1 MFEERVELKS
11 PSLTEELLQLVVFE
25 LSGEE
30 FGVDI
35 MQVSEIMPISKIT
48 RVPQAPECVK
58 GLINLHGKIIVVI
71 DLNRRLGFSPREND
85 SLSRIIIVEVEDTT
99 IGMLVNSVNGVLKV
113 PLSSTEPTPDMI
125 KSKIN
130 SEYLTGVGKV
140 GNRLLILLNLARVL
154 GEEEI
159 DELNQLSSTS
169 ASLPSSPS
177 DSLSPSLSNSLS
189 SSYNSLSPS
198 TPDSLSSSSDSP
210 SSTNSS
216 SINSSSSAQS
226 SLKELPQKN
235 I

>member
-1 MFEERVELKS
+1 MLEERVELKS
-11 PSLTEELLQLVVFE
+11 PSLTEEFLQLVVFE

-159 DELNQLSSTS
+159 VLSKV
-169 ASLPSSPS
+169 AFF
-177 DSLSPSLSNSLS
+177 
-189 SSYNSLSPS
+189 
-198 TPDSLSSSSDSP
+198 
-210 SSTNSS
+210 
-216 SINSSSSAQS
+216 INTR
-226 SLKELPQKN
+226 LVFR
-235 I
+235 